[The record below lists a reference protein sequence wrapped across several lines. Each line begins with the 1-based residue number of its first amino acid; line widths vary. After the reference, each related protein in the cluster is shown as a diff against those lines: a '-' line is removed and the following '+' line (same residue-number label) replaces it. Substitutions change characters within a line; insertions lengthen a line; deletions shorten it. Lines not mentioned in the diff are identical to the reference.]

1 TIKIKTCCF
10 YMYQDKKKQEKKDLK
25 NRSFFSFNSKL
36 YLDLP
41 LLFLFKLFSL
51 SFFPSFS
58 FFISV
63 IFFNSFNLI
72 LGFSINSFSNSLLNC
87 LFLFLKFIFSDT
99 EYTNSLNVSLK
110 AFKSSVRSLMKSLV

>member
-36 YLDLP
+36 NPDLL

-51 SFFPSFS
+51 SFIPSFS
-58 FFISV
+58 FVISA
-63 IFFNSFNLI
+63 FCFNSFKVI
-72 LGFSINSFSNSLLNC
+72 LGLSINSFSNSLLNW
-87 LFLFLKFIFSDT
+87 LFLFLKFIFSDA